1 VKVKPETWN
10 PKRQELTYLELICP
24 IDIWYF
30 SMVMVPKEGEW
41 KDKQQPFIIEKE

>member
-10 PKRQELTYLELICP
+10 PKRSEVSSLELMSP
-24 IDIWYF
+24 IDIWYY

-41 KDKQQPFIIEKE
+41 KDKQQPYVMV